1 MSRILAIGCDLHQLS
16 RVRKIVDR
24 DGLNSSKI
32 KRLSERILHPKN
44 ELVKFNELK
53 ESINLQ
59 NTNSARDSDRII
71 ESCCNILSVS
81 WCCKEAI
88 FKTLDLKDQ
97 KTFSFKDWY
106 KINDL
111 NGRPFIYNDNYLKSN
126 ENEEFL
132 LTISHDND
140 LIISTVLRQ
149 LNLKNN

>member
-1 MSRILAIGCDLHQLS
+1 MSKILAIGCDLHQLS

-24 DGLNSSKI
+24 DGLNSSKV

-53 ESINLQ
+53 GSINPQ
-59 NTNSARDSDRII
+59 IAKTADFNRVI

-81 WCCKEAI
+81 WCCKEAV
-88 FKTLDLKDQ
+88 FKTLDSKDQ
-97 KTFSFKDWY
+97 KVFSFKDWY

-126 ENEEFL
+126 QNEEFL

-149 LNLKNN
+149 LNLNNNK